1 MMRHT
6 NVTVARQVRHLNR
19 SVVVLTAIG
28 LIVVAVIALI
38 LVIAATKPD
47 SFQVVRRARVQAS
60 PDRVFPFINDFRH
73 WPEWSPWEKLDPAMK
88 KDLGGTDS
96 GVGSSYAWEGNKKAG
111 QGRMEITES
120 QPPSR
125 VVIDLDFIKPF
136 KSQSVTEFE
145 LAPKDGA
152 TDVTWTMRGPASFM
166 TKVMMV
172 FMSMDKMVGR
182 DFEEGLANLKRVA
195 EAPR

>member
-1 MMRHT
+1 M
-6 NVTVARQVRHLNR
+6 
-19 SVVVLTAIG
+19 LTAIG
-28 LIVVAVIALI
+28 FIVVAVIAVI
-38 LVIAATKPD
+38 LLIAATKPD
-47 SFQVVRRARVQAS
+47 SFQVVRRAAIEA
-60 PDRVFPFINDFRH
+60 PPERVFPFINDFRR

-88 KDLGGTDS
+88 KDLGGPES

-136 KSQSVTEFE
+136 NSHNVTEFE

-152 TDVTWTMRGPASFM
+152 TDLTWTMRGPANFI

-172 FMSMDKMVGR
+172 FVSMDRMVGR
-182 DFEEGLANLKRVA
+182 DFDQGLANLKRVA